1 MLSVFVIFQT
11 PLATGRAIHGHRPR
25 FQMAYRGQL
34 TRILRTAH
42 RGSISSPTAN
52 STNTDIC
59 FVDAALDFGF
69 VDGVGVSKACAIY
82 GSVAA
87 ACRSVP
93 QWSALLLSRLTGKRW
108 FRVFVASILKFCLN
122 VIMKVD
128 AIYYWYCMILCHANR
143 MCDNLHKCRLGY
155 NCIGVSIEFANV
167 FKRWFYNVWRFHT
180 I

>member
-1 MLSVFVIFQT
+1 MRQWKPPTIRLSVEDSWYIISCSIESDNGGSVRVIVLSVFVIFQT
-11 PLATGRAIHGHRPR
+11 QLATGRAIHGHRPR

-34 TRILRTAH
+34 TRILRTAL

-82 GSVAA
+82 GSVVA

-93 QWSALLLSRLTGKRW
+93 QRSALLLSRPISKRW
-108 FRVFVASILKFCLN
+108 FRVFV
-122 VIMKVD
+122 V
-128 AIYYWYCMILCHANR
+128 
-143 MCDNLHKCRLGY
+143 
-155 NCIGVSIEFANV
+155 
-167 FKRWFYNVWRFHT
+167 
-180 I
+180 